1 MGKCAEGSAP
11 ASATVVCQHP
21 QDRCPRA
28 PCVLVG
34 AAAVAVCRLQVAF
47 RCERQQNVPSDLASL
62 SGEPSLPCGL
72 SPLAPSPGRLERK
85 LECGPF
91 PRRTL
96 TRPPGPC
103 LPTRATAAGHA
114 GCASLEHGQGS
125 PVTNNQPGVRVAQ
138 DSGFRWSKGPRVPSR
153 SQLSPAD
160 TPCPWLLGRRPTA
173 PPSAPV
179 RRAGAEACCS
189 GHPTSGP
196 SSCRHCLRPG
206 AAGQGP
212 AKSVFKPSYFVKYCS
227 ELIETGE
234 ADEVK

>member
-1 MGKCAEGSAP
+1 MLWGGPAGKRAEGPAP

-138 DSGFRWSKGPRVPSR
+138 DSGFRRSKGPRVPSR

-173 PPSAPV
+173 PPLLQSGGPAL
-179 RRAGAEACCS
+179 RRAARGTPHPGRAPAAIASVPEPQDRDLRSLCS
-189 GHPTSGP
+189 NQVI
-196 SSCRHCLRPG
+196 L
-206 AAGQGP
+206 
-212 AKSVFKPSYFVKYCS
+212 
-227 ELIETGE
+227 
-234 ADEVK
+234 